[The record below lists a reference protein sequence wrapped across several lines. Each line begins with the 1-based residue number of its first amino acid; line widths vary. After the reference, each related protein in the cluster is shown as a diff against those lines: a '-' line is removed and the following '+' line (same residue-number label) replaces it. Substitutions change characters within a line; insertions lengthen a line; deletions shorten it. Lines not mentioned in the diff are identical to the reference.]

1 MARIQGVDPKKT
13 PFLIRRAL
21 AYAKKIFGKDL
32 TPAKIQ
38 ARVSKVFWGSALLEM
53 TVGKTR
59 GISDRIR
66 ALVQLRTSTLV
77 GCPF

>member
-1 MARIQGVDPKKT
+1 MARIQGIDSKKA
-13 PFLIRRAL
+13 PFLIRRGL
-21 AYAKKIFGKDL
+21 AYAKKLFGKEL

-38 ARVSKVFWGSALLEM
+38 ARVPRVFWGSALLEM

-59 GISDRIR
+59 GISERMR
-66 ALVQLRTSTLV
+66 ALVQLRTSSLV